1 MKASQSTAT
10 SQPLRD
16 LPRDKKTLD
25 FILKKLSVNSSP
37 ARYEMLEELLEMHRT
52 CAGFDPFALTKGR
65 LKRFRSAELKQV
77 LAELEQEVKAIVTS
91 GEYIHQLE
99 DSTRHQALVEQY
111 ANMVSL
117 LSAPPS
123 RELNDQVDQFVTQ
136 LEQENANE
144 LLLSFFH
151 QANKHFLNRTK
162 NLDVIIDTYSSLIQK
177 LNFQNEFLL
186 CGFQTAN
193 LLSQS
198 TRPQL
203 IQEKLLAHF
212 KKLEN
217 LFLKSAND
225 SGRYELLL
233 QMTRIGLLMTNRIS
247 CLSPCFNEIVTDPNG
262 VKLNELGQKLE
273 LMTKASIYYV
283 EEDLESRIR
292 NLNLLGEE
300 ARKFEDKQAFAFIKY
315 GKALLLAEK
324 EQYNDATNL
333 LNEAEH
339 LLYRNGFKRTSNNVW
354 VDICILRLYIFFI
367 NTKRNQSIFEE
378 TTYVSLIQVLR
389 DAMAD
394 YSSWAATLSGLSGIK
409 EFINNNL
416 LQAEQFLEAAIHD
429 QKSQPCQFNKLIFEV
444 LLLKIKSEETV
455 NEMNAAKKELSA
467 LKEPFY
473 SIFVEQLLIS

>member
-1 MKASQSTAT
+1 MKASQSPAT
-10 SQPLRD
+10 LQPLRD

-91 GEYIHQLE
+91 GEYIHHLE
-99 DSTRHQALVEQY
+99 DSTRHQSLIEQY

-123 RELNDQVDQFVTQ
+123 RELNDQVDQFVAQ
-136 LEQENANE
+136 LERENANE
-144 LLLSFFH
+144 LLLSFFY
-151 QANKHFLNRTK
+151 QANKHFQNRTK
-162 NLDVIIDTYSSLIQK
+162 NLDAIIETYSNLIHK
-177 LNFQNEFLL
+177 LNFQNDFLL
-186 CGFQTAN
+186 CGFQTVN

-198 TRPQL
+198 TRPQ
-203 IQEKLLAHF
+203 ITEEKLFTHF
-212 KKLEN
+212 RKLET
-217 LFLKSAND
+217 LFLKSEND
-225 SGRYELLL
+225 TSRYELLL
-233 QMTRIGLLMTNRIS
+233 QMSRIGLLMKNRIS
-247 CLSPCFNEIVTDPNG
+247 CLSPCLNEVVTDPNG

-283 EEDLESRIR
+283 EEDLESRI
-292 NLNLLGEE
+292 NSLDVLGEE
-300 ARKFEDKQAFAFIKY
+300 ARKFEDKQAFAYIKY

-324 EQYNDATNL
+324 EQYDDATNL

-354 VDICILRLYIFFI
+354 VDICFLRLYIFFI
-367 NTKRNQSIFEE
+367 NSKKAHTVFEE
-378 TTYVSLIQVLR
+378 ATYVSLIQVLR

-394 YSSWAATLSGLSGIK
+394 YSSWSATSSGLSGIK
-409 EFINNNL
+409 EFLNNNFQL
-416 LQAEQFLEAAIHD
+416 AEQYLEAALND
-429 QKSQPCQFNKLIFEV
+429 DKSQPSQYIKLIFEAV
-444 LLLKIKSEETV
+444 LFNIQGEGSVK
-455 NEMNAAKKELSA
+455 EMNAVIKELNA

-473 SIFVEQLLIS
+473 SIVTGPLLMS